1 MGKRAL
7 TTFGI
12 IAVLAIGIVVGALL
26 QSGQLVAIP
35 AAYAVP
41 GAGGG
46 PAGEV
51 SDRYVY
57 YPGTEALAEGEV
69 RVIACGTG
77 MPDQRIAQASA
88 CFLFEFGNG
97 EKLIF
102 DLGTGSMRNI
112 ASLMIPYEYLDKIF
126 ISHLHTDHW
135 GELGALWAGGWTS
148 GRPGPLRL
156 WGPSGQTPEM
166 GTAYAVE
173 GFLKANNWD
182 YQTRAYKITPIAG
195 QIKVTEFDYRKENAV
210 IYKDKGITVRSWP
223 AIHTGDGP
231 VSFGIEY
238 AGLKLVFAGDTTP
251 NTWFVK
257 YAKGAD
263 FVIHEAFA
271 NPARY
276 VEIMNQPAQLSWRM
290 CCEFHTS
297 GPSMGKV
304 MSALE
309 PRHAVAYHHQEELAP
324 AIEQSIRTTYAG
336 PLSMAKDLMTWNIT
350 KDEITER
357 MAVVTRRA
365 NAVEGPTP
373 QPPPEPG
380 RTDPISDAIYA
391 GEWGPGFNAQNE
403 MLDEYSKKFGLEDQ
417 DWRKQRPWYKPKK

>member
-1 MGKRAL
+1 MGKRTL
-7 TTFGI
+7 TTLGI
-12 IAVLAIGIVVGALL
+12 TAVLSLGIFVGACL
-26 QSGQLVAIP
+26 QSGQMVVI
-35 AAYAVP
+35 P
-41 GAGGG
+41 GANAAAEAVAG
-46 PAGEV
+46 PTDEV
-51 SDRYVY
+51 PDRYVY
-57 YPGTEALAEGEV
+57 YPGSEALAEGEV

-102 DLGTGSMRNI
+102 DLGTGSMRNL

-135 GELGALWAGGWTS
+135 GELGAIWAGGWTS
-148 GRPGPLRL
+148 GRPGPLRI
-156 WGPSGQTPEM
+156 WGPSGETPEM

-173 GFLKANNWD
+173 HFQKANNWD
-182 YQTRAYKITPIAG
+182 FQTRAVKITPLPG
-195 QIKVTEFDYRKENAV
+195 QIEVHEFDYRKENQV
-210 IYKDKGITVRSWP
+210 VYESNGIVVRSWP
-223 AIHTGDGP
+223 AIHIGDGP
-231 VSFGIEY
+231 VSFGVEY
-238 AGLKLVFAGDTTP
+238 AGMKLVFAGDTTP
-251 NTWFVK
+251 NMWFVK

-276 VEIMNQPAQLSWRM
+276 VEIMNQPPQLSWRM

-304 MSALE
+304 MSFIK
-309 PRHAVAYHHQEELAP
+309 PRHAVAYHHQQELSP
-324 AIEQSIRTTYAG
+324 SVREGIRQTYDG
-336 PLSMAKDLMTWNIT
+336 PLSLATDLMTWNIT

-357 MAVVTRRA
+357 MAVVTPFA
-365 NAVEGPTP
+365 NAVEGPTR
-373 QPPPEPG
+373 QPPPEKG
-380 RTDPISDAIYA
+380 RPAVMSKLISA

-403 MLDEYSKKFGLEDQ
+403 MLDEYSKEFGLEDQ
-417 DWRKQRPWYKPKK
+417 DWRKQKPWYEPRK